1 MTSIESSGRTRHAA
15 ADFAEARMAAERAE
29 AVQQHAA
36 ARRVAERA
44 HDVGDCRELLSMLGL
59 TGVRTKSLLP
69 DALSVFRPIEG
80 ARE

>member
-1 MTSIESSGRTRHAA
+1 MTSIEPRIRNRRAA
-15 ADFAEARMAAERAE
+15 TDFAEARVAAEQAE

-36 ARRVAERA
+36 ARRVAEHA

-59 TGVRTKSLLP
+59 SG
-69 DALSVFRPIEG
+69 RPMQG

>member
-1 MTSIESSGRTRHAA
+1 MTSIEPARRVRRAA
-15 ADFAEARMAAERAE
+15 LDFAEARFAAEQAE

-44 HDVGDCRELLSMLGL
+44 HDAGDCRELLLMLGL
-59 TGVRTKSLLP
+59 TGSRTNPLLP
-69 DALSVFRPIEG
+69 DALRVFRPTEG